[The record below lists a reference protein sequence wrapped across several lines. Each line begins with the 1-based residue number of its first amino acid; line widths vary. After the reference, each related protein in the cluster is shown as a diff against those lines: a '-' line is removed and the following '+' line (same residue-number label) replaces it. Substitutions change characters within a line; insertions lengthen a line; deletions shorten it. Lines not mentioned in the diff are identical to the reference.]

1 MSALAVVVLIG
12 LSTLIF
18 WVGMIKLLFIPLSLY
33 FEIRQTWRNHRKVK
47 TALDDEPLV
56 SIIVPGYNEE
66 KVLGACIS
74 SILASS
80 YQHFELI
87 MVNDGS
93 TDSTAKVMRDLAEAN
108 PYTVIFV
115 DQQNSGKGAA
125 LNTGTAYANG
135 EFIMYVDSDGVF
147 GKDTIRQML

>member
-1 MSALAVVVLIG
+1 M
-12 LSTLIF
+12 
-18 WVGMIKLLFIPLSLY
+18 
-33 FEIRQTWRNHRKVK
+33 
-47 TALDDEPLV
+47 

-93 TDSTAKVMRDLAEAN
+93 TDSTAKVMRDLAVPN
-108 PYTVIFV
+108 PYTVILV
-115 DQQNSGKGAA
+115 DHKTPAKG
-125 LNTGTAYANG
+125 L
-135 EFIMYVDSDGVF
+135 
-147 GKDTIRQML
+147 R